1 MRRDR
6 FDKTG
11 GFDISLPVAYNDV
24 DLCMKIRRA
33 GYLIVWTPH
42 AELYHYES
50 LSRGK
55 DDTPEKQARFDLEV
69 ALFRRKWGAELA
81 AGDPYYNPNL
91 TLAKSDFSLRYT
103 RQQRPVYE

>member
-1 MRRDR
+1 MTAVTAACMMVRRDVW
-6 FDKTG
+6 DE
-11 GFDISLPVAYNDV
+11 
-24 DLCMKIRRA
+24 A
-33 GYLIVWTPH
+33 G
-42 AELYHYES
+42 
-50 LSRGK
+50 GK